1 MQIVEFKSLVERL
14 NPTCRDALE
23 NAAGICLNRT
33 HYEITIE
40 HMLVRLLEDPRSD
53 IQLILKQADIDP
65 GRVQRALEQSL
76 ESFKSGNSGRPQFS
90 PLLPDLFA
98 DAWLIASVDLYEGA
112 IRSGAL
118 LAAFVARAAFYAS
131 GTYASLLQTL
141 DKNKIITLLGQ
152 VASASRESAET
163 MRANG
168 NASAA
173 GSAVHAAGTSAI
185 ERFCEDFT
193 AKARSG
199 KVDPVFGRD
208 AEIRQMVDILA
219 RRRKNNPICVGDPGV
234 GKTAV
239 IEGLAV
245 RIVEGDVPEIL
256 QGVTILGLDMGALE
270 AGAGVKGEFE
280 NRLRGVITEIKASP
294 TPIILFIDEA
304 HTLIGAG
311 GASGTNDAANLLKP
325 ALARGELR
333 TIAATTW
340 SEYKKYFEKDA
351 ALARR
356 FELVKLDEPSV
367 DMAVQILRGLKD
379 RYEEVH
385 NVIIRDDAL
394 VAAAEL
400 SNRYITGRQL
410 PDKAIDLLDT
420 ACARIKVNLSSKPD
434 FIEDRERRLQMLERE
449 KKGLLRDIENRI
461 KVSPERLAEIDNE
474 MAAVQQELEALK
486 AQFNTQFEAAQKI
499 LQLRHTRRS
508 RATGAQTNVSD
519 DPGLSNTANAT
530 DNVASAPAPRAVTAD
545 PVFAPAP
552 LDAIDTDLVAAEDA
566 FEHLQATDKLIFID
580 VSPDTIAKVVSDR
593 TGVPLGKMMRDQAS
607 SALTLESTLGERIKG
622 QGHALSTIAEVMK
635 SARSGLRDPDQPMG
649 IFLLVGPS
657 GTGKTETALALAD
670 TMFGGEHSVTSINM
684 SEFQEKHTVSRLVG
698 SPPGYVGYGE
708 GGVLT
713 EAVRQR
719 PYSVVLLDEVEKA
732 HLDVVNLFYQV
743 FDKGVLSDGEG
754 REINFR
760 NTVVFLTSNLALD
773 VITELCSGDEPVPI
787 EAIQS
792 AIRPILSNH
801 FKPALLARMTVV
813 PFLTLKGEA
822 LRGIVELKLGKLAK
836 RMRQNNK
843 IQLDITDAVIDAIT
857 ARCTEVDT
865 GARNIDFILRGSV
878 MPMLSNTLLARMS
891 DGTPLSQATL
901 DIDASGQFTATF
913 A

>member
-1 MQIVEFKSLVERL
+1 MQIVDFKSLVDRL

-23 NAAGICLNRT
+23 HAAGLCLNRT

-40 HMLVRLLEDPRSD
+40 HMLASLVEDPRSD
-53 IQLILKQADIDP
+53 FQLVLKQAGIDP
-65 GRVQRALEQSL
+65 GRLLRAIDQTL
-76 ESFKSGNSGRPQFS
+76 ESYKSGNSGRPQFS
-90 PLLPDLFA
+90 PQLPELFS
-98 DAWLIASVDLYEGA
+98 DAWLVASVELYEGS

-118 LAAFVARAAFYAS
+118 LAAFVARASFYAS
-131 GTYASLLQTL
+131 GGYASLLSDL
-141 DKNKIITLLGQ
+141 DKNKVVALLGQ
-152 VASASRESAET
+152 VASASRESAE
-163 MRANG
+163 AVNLSG
-168 NASAA
+168 SSASAGTSA
-173 GSAVHAAGTSAI
+173 GGPEGGRGGSAI

-193 AKARSG
+193 AKARAG
-199 KVDPVFGRD
+199 KIDPVFGRD

-239 IEGLAV
+239 IEGLAL
-245 RIVEGDVPEIL
+245 RIVEDDVPEVL
-256 QGVTILGLDMGALE
+256 KGVTLLGLDMGALE

-280 NRLRGVITEIKASP
+280 NRLRGVINEIKASP

-311 GASGTNDAANLLKP
+311 GSAGTSDAANLLKP

-356 FELVKLDEPSV
+356 FELVKLDEPSTA
-367 DMAVQILRGLKD
+367 MAVQILRGLKD
-379 RYEEVH
+379 RYEQVH
-385 NVIIRDDAL
+385 KVLIRDDAL

-449 KKGLLRDIENRI
+449 KRGLMRDAENRI
-461 KVSPERLAEIDNE
+461 PVSAERLAEIDAE
-474 MAAVQQELEALK
+474 AATVQQELDELRAR
-486 AQFNTQFEAAQKI
+486 FEAQHALARKI
-499 LQLRHTRRS
+499 LELRAQ
-508 RATGAQTNVSD
+508 RAGNPDGAD
-519 DPGLSNTANAT
+519 DLEAA
-530 DNVASAPAPRAVTAD
+530 
-545 PVFAPAP
+545 
-552 LDAIDTDLVAAEDA
+552 LIAAEQEFA
-566 FEHLQATDKLIFID
+566 ALQAEEKLIFID
-580 VSPDTIAKVVSDR
+580 VSPDTVAKVVSDR
-593 TGVPLGKMMRDQAS
+593 TGIPLGKMMRDQAS
-607 SALTLESTLGERIKG
+607 AALTLEATLAERIKG
-622 QGHALSTIAEVMK
+622 QPYALSTISEVLK
-635 SARSGLRDPDQPMG
+635 SARSGIQDPNQPMG

-657 GTGKTETALALAD
+657 GTGKTETALTIAD
-670 TMFGGEHSVTSINM
+670 TMFGGEQSLVSINM

-708 GGVLT
+708 GGILT

-773 VITELCSGDEPVPI
+773 VITELCAGDEPPPMEV
-787 EAIQS
+787 IQA

-801 FKPALLARMTVV
+801 FKPALLARMTIV
-813 PFLTLKGEA
+813 PFLTLKDEA
-822 LRGIVELKLGKLAK
+822 LRGIVRLKLDKLAA

-843 IQLDITDAVIDAIT
+843 ITLEVPDEVVDTIT
-857 ARCTEVDT
+857 ARCTEVET
-865 GARNIDFILRGSV
+865 GARNIDFILRGSI
-878 MPMLSNTLLARMS
+878 MPMLSNQLLAAMAA
-891 DGTPLSQATL
+891 GTPIHSARLQV
-901 DIDASGQFTATF
+901 DEDGQFSATF

>member
-1 MQIVEFKSLVERL
+1 MQIVEFKALVDRL

-40 HMLVRLLEDPRSD
+40 HMLVRLIEDPRSD
-53 IQLILKQADIDP
+53 IQLVLKQAGIDP
-65 GRVQRALEQSL
+65 GRALRALEQSL

-90 PLLPDLFA
+90 ALLPDLFA
-98 DAWLIASVDLYEGA
+98 DAWLIASVDLYEGS

-118 LAAFVARAAFYAS
+118 LAAFVARTAFYAS
-131 GTYASLLQTL
+131 GNYTELFSGL
-141 DKNKIITLLGQ
+141 DKNKIMELLGQ
-152 VASASRESAET
+152 VASASRESAEAVSAT
-163 MRANG
+163 AG
-168 NASAA
+168 ASGGTGAA
-173 GSAVHAAGTSAI
+173 SPSSGSAI
-185 ERFCEDFT
+185 QRFCEDFT
-193 AKARSG
+193 AKAREG
-199 KVDPVFGRD
+199 RIDPVFGRD

-234 GKTAV
+234 GKSAV
-239 IEGLAV
+239 IEGLAL
-245 RIVEGDVPEIL
+245 RITEGDVPELL
-256 QGVTILGLDMGALE
+256 QGTTILGLDMGALE

-280 NRLRGVITEIKASP
+280 NRLRGVINEIKAST

-311 GASGTNDAANLLKP
+311 GAAGTSDAANLLKP

-340 SEYKKYFEKDA
+340 SEYKKYFEKDP

-367 DMAVQILRGLKD
+367 DMAVQILRGLKAP
-379 RYEEVH
+379 YEQVH

-449 KKGLLRDIENRI
+449 KLGLQRDTENRVAI
-461 KVSPERLAEIDNE
+461 DPNRLQEIEAETAAIQAELTTLQARFDAQSAAARKVLDLRAERLQARNGQADARPIEAIEADLEQAENE
-474 MAAVQQELEALK
+474 
-486 AQFNTQFEAAQKI
+486 FT
-499 LQLRHTRRS
+499 T
-508 RATGAQTNVSD
+508 
-519 DPGLSNTANAT
+519 
-530 DNVASAPAPRAVTAD
+530 
-545 PVFAPAP
+545 
-552 LDAIDTDLVAAEDA
+552 
-566 FEHLQATDKLIFID
+566 LQADEKLIFVD
-580 VSPDTIAKVVSDR
+580 VSPDTVAKVVSDR
-593 TGVPLGKMMRDQAS
+593 TGIPLGKMMRDQAS
-607 SALTLESTLGERIKG
+607 AALSLHATLGERIKG
-622 QGHALSTIAEVMK
+622 QDFALATVAEVLK

-657 GTGKTETALALAD
+657 GTGKTETALSVAD
-670 TMFGGEHSVTSINM
+670 TMFGGEHSLVSINM

-773 VITELCSGDEPVPI
+773 VITEMCSGDEPPPMD
-787 EAIQS
+787 AIQA

-813 PFLTLKGEA
+813 PFMTLKGQA
-822 LRGIVELKLGKLAK
+822 LRGIVELKLKKLAS
-836 RMRQNNK
+836 RMQQNNK
-843 IQLDITDAVIDAIT
+843 IKLDISDAVIDTIT
-857 ARCTEVDT
+857 ARCTEVET
-865 GARNIDFILRGSV
+865 GARNIDFILRGTI
-878 MPMLSNTLLARMS
+878 MPLLSNTLLEKMS
-891 DGTPLSQATL
+891 DPEPVSAAQL
-901 DIDASGQFTATF
+901 DVGEDGQFAATF
-913 A
+913 S

>member
-1 MQIVEFKSLVERL
+1 MQIVEFKSLVSRL

-23 NAAGICLNRT
+23 NAAGLCLNRT

-40 HMLVRLLEDPRSD
+40 HMLVRLIDDPSGD
-53 IQLILKQADIDP
+53 VQLILKQAGIDP
-65 GRVQRALEQSL
+65 GRVRRALEQSI
-76 ESFKSGNSGRPQFS
+76 EGFKTGNAGRPQFS
-90 PLLPDLFA
+90 PLLPEWFG
-98 DAWLIASVDLYEGA
+98 DAWMIASVDLYEGS

-118 LAAFVARAAFYAS
+118 LAAFVARASFYAS
-131 GTYASLLQTL
+131 GTYSSLLSEL
-141 DKNKIITLLGQ
+141 DKNRTVELLGI
-152 VASASRESAET
+152 VAGASRESREAVS
-163 MRANG
+163 AG
-168 NASAA
+168 AGGGSAA
-173 GSAVHAAGTSAI
+173 AGDAAQGRGGSAI
-185 ERFCEDFT
+185 QRFCEDFT
-193 AKARSG
+193 AKAREG
-199 KVDPVFGRD
+199 RIDPVFGRD
-208 AEIRQMVDILA
+208 PEIRQMVDILA

-245 RIVEGDVPEIL
+245 RVAEGDVPEIL
-256 QGVTILGLDMGALE
+256 EGVTILGLDMGALE

-280 NRLRGVITEIKASP
+280 NRLRGVIDEIKASP

-311 GASGTNDAANLLKP
+311 GAAGTSDAANLLKP

-340 SEYKKYFEKDA
+340 SEYKKYFEKDP

-367 DMAVQILRGLKD
+367 DMAVQILRGLKE
-379 RYEEVH
+379 RYEQVH
-385 NVIIRDDAL
+385 QVIIREDAL

-434 FIEDRERRLQMLERE
+434 FIEDRERTLQMLERE
-449 KKGLLRDIENRI
+449 KRGLLRDIENRVPTDPARLGEI
-461 KVSPERLAEIDNE
+461 DELMARTQAELDERRAHFQAQYDAARRILALRAERAQARGGAAAPSAPRDPAAIEAELAEAE
-474 MAAVQQELEALK
+474 QA
-486 AQFNTQFEAAQKI
+486 F
-499 LQLRHTRRS
+499 
-508 RATGAQTNVSD
+508 
-519 DPGLSNTANAT
+519 
-530 DNVASAPAPRAVTAD
+530 
-545 PVFAPAP
+545 
-552 LDAIDTDLVAAEDA
+552 DA
-566 FEHLQATDKLIFID
+566 LQAQDKLIFID

-593 TGVPLGKMMRDQAS
+593 TGIPLGKMMRDQAAA
-607 SALTLESTLGERIKG
+607 ALALEDTLRARIKG
-622 QGHALSTIAEVMK
+622 QDHALAHIAEVLK

-657 GTGKTETALALAD
+657 GTGKTETALSVAD
-670 TMFGGEHSVTSINM
+670 TMFGGEQSVVTINM

-760 NTVVFLTSNLALD
+760 NTVVFLTSNLGLD
-773 VITELCSGDEPVPI
+773 VITEMCAGDEPPPV
-787 EAIQS
+787 EAIQA

-801 FKPALLARMTVV
+801 FKPALLARMTIV
-813 PFLTLKGEA
+813 PYLTLKGDA
-822 LRGIVELKLGKLAK
+822 LHGIVRLKLRKLAQ
-836 RMRQNNK
+836 RMQRNNK
-843 IQLDITDAVIDAIT
+843 IALEVAEEAIDAISQ
-857 ARCTEVDT
+857 RCTEVET
-865 GARNIDFILRGSV
+865 GARNIDFILKGAIL
-878 MPMLSNTLLARMS
+878 PLLSNTLLARMS
-891 DGTPLSQATL
+891 DAEALSRARL
-901 DIDASGQFTATF
+901 GVDEHGQFTATF
-913 A
+913 E